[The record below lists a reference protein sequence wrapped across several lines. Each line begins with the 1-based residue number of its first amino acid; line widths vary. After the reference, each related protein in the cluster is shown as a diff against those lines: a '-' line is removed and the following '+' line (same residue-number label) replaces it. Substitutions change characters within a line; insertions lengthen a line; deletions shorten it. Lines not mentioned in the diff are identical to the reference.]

1 MATYDDILDVKRSER
16 RVGIGRP
23 FIDPRTYVNA
33 PDGGVAKTN
42 VYGNDAQ
49 DSTQGQS
56 GNGASNSGADN
67 AGMANAGTGNNNAHG
82 GAEVPASGMRVG
94 SAPQVRSVRRRK
106 MVESGSQTGNGSP
119 QANGDVSYQPTGVA
133 GSVPEQ
139 KQLSYVELFKQMN
152 PYKPPTDKDVEK
164 EKRKQR
170 RQAIFA
176 AIGDGISAL
185 SNLYFTS
192 NYSPNAYD
200 AKQGMSP
207 KMVERLD
214 KLRKDK
220 EDNQRAYM
228 DGYFRALAMDDK
240 KSQDERNWKHT
251 LEREEIADERYDDEI
266 GHRDTREKIEDQ
278 RYDDNIKHRD
288 DREAKEDEK
297 WEKQFKEG
305 IQQFN
310 VSSSQTQQRI
320 NLEAKR
326 LSNEIQNN
334 NGVTFTLG
342 IGKGTITIPKAA
354 LNDSNVAFV
363 FNKLPDVVRSQ
374 VKGTATKV
382 KNGRGGKEEIVYGP
396 PTTEAMLIAIGAN
409 IETCPEAQAALKE
422 VAGQKQTSA
431 KKGKGY

>member
-1 MATYDDILDVKRSER
+1 
-16 RVGIGRP
+16 
-23 FIDPRTYVNA
+23 
-33 PDGGVAKTN
+33 
-42 VYGNDAQ
+42 
-49 DSTQGQS
+49 
-56 GNGASNSGADN
+56 
-67 AGMANAGTGNNNAHG
+67 
-82 GAEVPASGMRVG
+82 
-94 SAPQVRSVRRRK
+94 
-106 MVESGSQTGNGSP
+106 
-119 QANGDVSYQPTGVA
+119 
-133 GSVPEQ
+133 
-139 KQLSYVELFKQMN
+139 MN

-305 IQQFN
+305 IRQFN